1 MRFRVAVALV
11 LMSASARAQVSPADV
26 KAREIYA
33 KVVAFRT
40 SAGHNQTA
48 PMVAYLTGVLTAGGV
63 PQADIT
69 TLDVGEDR
77 AMIVRLPSAPTASHT
92 RIATSAD

>member
-11 LMSASARAQVSPADV
+11 LMSASAQAQVSPADV
-26 KAREIYA
+26 KARGIYA

-48 PMVAYLTGVLTAGGV
+48 PMVAYLTGVFTAGGV
-63 PQADIT
+63 PQGRHHDARRGRGPRD
-69 TLDVGEDR
+69 DR
-77 AMIVRLPSAPTASHT
+77 AAARREA
-92 RIATSAD
+92 